1 MATIMKRSQFWNHIC
16 WCLLLAPAALL
27 FGACRQ
33 SERFSPTSTATP
45 SPVAESPADQV
56 EIPAASK
63 EEWTVPDPPA
73 DALPAEAAQAADRP
87 QAAEPAGE
95 MESEEPESEEPQ
107 YDPQKSVPLVD
118 RPERLQ
124 RLDPKD
130 PVWFDKQGQR
140 VVMTG
145 QICGREV
152 PLEMFACLRGTKEH
166 EAIVV
171 VDAKAYVVHAGL
183 VAAGADPGN
192 PVQFY
197 PEYVPAKGPEIEV
210 TVVWEDEKGQRRIAR
225 GQDWIRNAETRKAME
240 YPWVFA
246 GSQFT
251 KDEQTGREF
260 YLADGGDFI
269 CVSNFPSA
277 MLDLPIKS
285 SDSNTALLFEAF
297 TERIPPLGTP
307 VTLILTAKAGQP

>member
-1 MATIMKRSQFWNHIC
+1 MTRKHTR
-16 WCLLLAPAALL
+16 WCILLALAALL
-27 FGACRQ
+27 VGACRQ
-33 SERFSPTSTATP
+33 SERSSPMSTAAP
-45 SPVAESPADQV
+45 PAAGKV
-56 EIPAASK
+56 EVPAASK
-63 EEWTVPDPPA
+63 DELVVPDPPA
-73 DALPAEAAQAADRP
+73 NALPAEPAA
-87 QAAEPAGE
+87 PAGE
-95 MESEEPESEEPQ
+95 MESAEVEPEEPQ
-107 YDPQKSVPLVD
+107 YDPQKSVPLVEQ
-118 RPERLQ
+118 PEQLQ
-124 RLDPKD
+124 RLDPTD
-130 PVWFDKQGQR
+130 PVWFDKQRQR

-166 EAIVV
+166 ESIVV

-192 PVQFY
+192 PVQFH
-197 PEYVPAKGPEIEV
+197 PEYVPASGPEVEV
-210 TVVWEDEKGQRRIAR
+210 AVVWEDEKGQRRVAR
-225 GQDWIRNAETRKAME
+225 GQDWIRNMETRKAME

-307 VTLILTAKAGQP
+307 VTLILTPKARQP